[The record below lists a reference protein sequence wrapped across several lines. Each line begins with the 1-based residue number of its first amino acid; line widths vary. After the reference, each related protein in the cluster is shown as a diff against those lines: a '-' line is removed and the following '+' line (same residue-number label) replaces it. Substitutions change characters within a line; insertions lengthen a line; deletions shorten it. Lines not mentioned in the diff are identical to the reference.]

1 MNLTTR
7 HFAVDIEALAKSEKA
22 IITAIS
28 CTYFNFVDDNRTYDQ
43 ILENTFFTKIKM
55 KDQKDRYGRV
65 TDKETMDWWK
75 TQPQDAQINSI
86 IPHKDDVTLDVALQQ
101 VKQYMKANGY
111 DFRNSYV
118 WTRGIAY
125 DCPKLESACRDTGI
139 SVFNSWKFRDSK
151 TFYDIVV
158 PESTNAN
165 FDLPNGNPQG
175 FIKHHAKHDV
185 ALDVYKMLYLFN
197 QA

>member
-1 MNLTTR
+1 MNLTHR

-28 CTYFNFVDDNRTYDQ
+28 CTYFNFIDDNRTYEQ

-55 KDQKDRYGRV
+55 KDQAQRFGRV
-65 TDKETMDWWK
+65 TDKETMEWWK
-75 TQPQDAQINSI
+75 KQPQEAKLNSI
-86 IPHKDDVTLDVALQQ
+86 VPHDDDVTLDVALTQ
-101 VKQYMKANGY
+101 VKKYMKDNGY
-111 DFRNSYV
+111 DFRNSYI

-125 DCPKLESACRDTGI
+125 DCPKLESACRDTGVN
-139 SVFNSWKFRDSK
+139 VFNSWKFRDSK
-151 TFYDIVV
+151 TFFDTVV
-158 PESTNAN
+158 VDAENAN
-165 FDLPNGNPQG
+165 FELPNGNPHG

-197 QA
+197 QE